1 MLSFVNIFK
10 EDETKSVNVELKTCK
25 CVSTSGGWSMPIAGL
40 INCDYEY
47 LRIMRE
53 LQKYGV
59 TPTKNKE
66 LDKAKLNEIKDKE
79 IQAELIVEQR
89 IESHRDDSYER
100 RKQLEELKI
109 GAMTLAEINRV
120 LHGL

>member
-1 MLSFVNIFK
+1 
-10 EDETKSVNVELKTCK
+10 
-25 CVSTSGGWSMPIAGL
+25 MPIAGL